1 MLGTQTNSV
10 KPSSL
15 MSLPP
20 MALKLILAPNP
31 IWQPSP
37 GQQRK
42 AYLCK
47 ADELFYGGQAGGG
60 KTDLLIGLAFTAHRK
75 SLLLRREFPQL
86 KDIVLRSHEILA
98 NTEARFNAVSGLWR
112 GIPGNRILELA
123 SCQYDKDVR
132 RFKGRPHDAVLFD
145 EISDFSEYQYRFLIA
160 WARTTIPGQTV
171 RIVACGNPPTTPE
184 GRWVVEYWA
193 PWLDGNHPNPARP
206 GKLRW
211 FARIDDEDRE
221 VDNGDVITH
230 NGENIQPRSRTF
242 IPAAL
247 SDNPYL
253 ADTGYE
259 AILQGLP
266 EPLRS
271 QVLYGDFTIGIEDD
285 PWQIIPTEWV
295 QLAQERWQ
303 RRERPKDEKGEPIPM
318 TALGVDVARGGKD
331 QMVIAPRYSNWFA
344 PLVKHPGKS
353 IPDGPTAASAV
364 VRELGGD
371 KEVRILLDII
381 GIGSSAYDILKSQG
395 FRIRG
400 VNFAEATKAMDRT
413 RQLQLRN
420 VRAEAYWGMREAL
433 DPVSGDNI
441 ALPPDPELLADLTAP
456 RWKITTGGIQVESK
470 EDIIKRLKR
479 SPDCGDAVVLSRMK
493 TGVLLG

>member
-1 MLGTQTNSV
+1 MW
-10 KPSSL
+10 
-15 MSLPP
+15 LPLRGP
-20 MALKLILAPNP
+20 
-31 IWQPSP
+31 
-37 GQQRK
+37 QRA
-42 AYLCK
+42 AYLCE
-47 ADELFYGGQAGGG
+47 ADELFFGGQAGGG
-60 KTDLLIGLAFTAHRK
+60 KSDLLIGLATTAHRK
-75 SLLLRREFPQL
+75 SLFLRREFPQL

-98 NTEARFNAVSGLWR
+98 GTGARFNSVTGLWK
-112 GIPGNRILELA
+112 GIPGNRILELG
-123 SCQYDKDVR
+123 SCQFDKNVVR
-132 RFKGRPHDAVLFD
+132 YKGRPHDLVAFD
-145 EISDFSEYQYRFLIA
+145 EIADFSEYQFRFLIT
-160 WARTTIPGQTV
+160 WARTTIPDQRV
-171 RIVACGNPPTTPE
+171 RIVTCGNPPTTPE

-193 PWLDGNHPNPARP
+193 PWLDGTHSNPARP
-206 GKLRW
+206 GELRW
-211 FARIDDEDRE
+211 FARLDDEDIE
-221 VDNGDVITH
+221 VENGEILTH
-230 NGENIQPRSRTF
+230 NGEDIQPRSRTF

-253 ADTGYE
+253 FDTGYE
-259 AILQGLP
+259 AVLQGLP

-303 RRERPKDEKGEPIPM
+303 RRDHPKGEDDKPLPL

-331 QMVIAPRYSNWFA
+331 QMVIAPRCGNWFA
-344 PLVKHPGKS
+344 PLVKHPGKT

-371 KEVRILLDII
+371 RKVRILLDII

-400 VNFAEATKAMDRT
+400 VNFAKATKAMDRT
-413 RQLQLRN
+413 RQLQMRN

-456 RWKITTGGIQVESK
+456 RWKITTAGIQVESK

-479 SPDCGDAVVLSRMK
+479 SPDCADAVVLSRMK
-493 TGVLLG
+493 SGVLLG